1 MDVPPPIFIALLLK
15 KFYYLLL
22 NFYTQ
27 LSIIITPF
35 WIDKISRPTFDLEDL
50 GTVARQ
56 DLFMV
61 GIQKETLDR
70 WPPCPPW
77 PLTQEQSYLCDQGDW
92 NHWSYY
98 SMLSIH
104 QEVWHHICQALGR
117 QLPPA
122 APTIHTFWRRLRSLW
137 TSQQPAASSSKALTP
152 SPSRLYR
159 RQSERKGMLDASK
172 MRPPRWSHSCYRWS
186 RQRRILGFR
195 QGRMASLELLFRRR
209 GLIVTFKM

>member
-70 WPPCPPW
+70 
-77 PLTQEQSYLCDQGDW
+77 
-92 NHWSYY
+92 
-98 SMLSIH
+98 
-104 QEVWHHICQALGR
+104 
-117 QLPPA
+117 
-122 APTIHTFWRRLRSLW
+122 
-137 TSQQPAASSSKALTP
+137 
-152 SPSRLYR
+152 
-159 RQSERKGMLDASK
+159 
-172 MRPPRWSHSCYRWS
+172 
-186 RQRRILGFR
+186 
-195 QGRMASLELLFRRR
+195 
-209 GLIVTFKM
+209 